1 MRNLISQKFHFPCHQ
16 HTAEIKIT
24 QRAGGLV
31 IRNWKTSEG
40 GDMPTRY
47 LVNIGIQGSLR
58 MNLCAHPKNAI
69 VQLEENIYHTI
80 IKLLASIDLTI

>member
-1 MRNLISQKFHFPCHQ
+1 
-16 HTAEIKIT
+16 
-24 QRAGGLV
+24 
-31 IRNWKTSEG
+31 
-40 GDMPTRY
+40 MPTRY